1 MDKYKKMPYTLLPI
15 VGYLLI
21 TVNAAVEFFSPAG
34 IYLQV
39 AYVIAV
45 LLTFYAEDKLSTI
58 IAAVASALA
67 ILFSVFYSH
76 SNEDFNIVTINLSI
90 SLTGVMVAMF
100 FVLYVKNLRGKSEEN
115 TKQIASLFSHAT
127 EGIILTNRVGEIVL
141 VNPHAETLFG
151 YTKEELVGK
160 RIEILLPDS
169 IKRSHEKQR
178 EGFHQ
183 NPVNRTMGAGRD
195 LFARRKDGSVFPVEI
210 SLSHYRSGKDAF
222 VVAFIIDIT
231 VRKKGE
237 EQLDQ
242 KRKELENVSREIR
255 QLNVNLEQK
264 VSDRTMML
272 RETLAQLEKSKDE
285 LATAL
290 EKEKEL
296 GDLKSRFVST
306 VSHEFRTPLSTI
318 LSSASLLGRYALTEE
333 QEKRERHIARIKDS
347 VQHMSAMLED
357 LLSLGR
363 LEEGLVEVKRD
374 MFNFSHFFEDFVA
387 EMKEINQKGQHIEY
401 THNGPTEVLGDR
413 RLIKIILLNLV
424 SNAVKFSDEGATIR
438 VNSENSNGMLTLSV
452 KDSGIGISEEDV
464 QHLFERFF
472 RARNAI
478 NIQGTGLGLHIIYKY
493 LELMGGTINVHS
505 KLGEGSIF
513 TVSIP
518 SV

>member
-1 MDKYKKMPYTLLPI
+1 MDKYKKLPFSALPFI
-15 VGYLLI
+15 GYALI
-21 TVNAAVEFFSPAG
+21 AAIAIVEFYSPTG
-34 IYLQV
+34 VYLQV
-39 AYVIAV
+39 AYVVAI

-58 IAAVASALA
+58 VAAVASALA
-67 ILFSVFYSH
+67 IMFSVFYSH
-76 SNEDFNIVTINLSI
+76 ANEDFNVVTTNLSI
-90 SLTGVMVAMF
+90 SLAGVTVTMF

-115 TKQIASLFSHAT
+115 TKQITSLFSHAT

-151 YTKEELVGK
+151 YTKEELIGK
-160 RIEILLPDS
+160 RIEILIPENL
-169 IKRSHEKQR
+169 KRSHERQR
-178 EGFHQ
+178 EGFHHK
-183 NPVNRTMGAGRD
+183 PVNRTMGGGRD

-237 EQLDQ
+237 ELLEQ
-242 KRKELENVSREIR
+242 KRTELENVSKEIR

-318 LSSASLLGRYALTEE
+318 LSSASLLGKYIQTDE
-333 QEKRERHIARIKDS
+333 QPKRERHIARIKDS

-363 LEEGLVEVKRD
+363 LEEGLVEVKKD
-374 MFNFSHFFEDFVA
+374 TFDFAHFFEDFVA
-387 EMKEINQKGQHIEY
+387 EMKEINQKGQRIEY
-401 THNGPTEVLGDR
+401 THTGPVEVFGDR

-424 SNAVKFSDEGATIR
+424 SNAVKFSDEGGTIW
-438 VNSENSNGMLTLSV
+438 VNSENKNGTLTLSV

-493 LELMGGTINVHS
+493 LELMGGNINVHS

-513 TVSIP
+513 TAAIP